1 MSEKAYVDIIFDDD
15 GIGYMQ
21 MRADRRY
28 NLSDLVA
35 LYWILQFHEDKHDQE
50 RINTSVR
57 PNTAS
62 RPIGRKEANNEA

>member
-50 RINTSVR
+50 RINTGQR
-57 PNTAS
+57 PNTGFESDAADGAAQP
-62 RPIGRKEANNEA
+62 R